1 MKHFSSLYLVAF
13 CLAASACQSSASS
26 SAPGATSAPTTAST
40 VLHTTP
46 APAAS
51 VASTNKGGGASLD
64 HVRKGMGYA
73 DFRAALMGDG
83 WKPMADAKCKA
94 NVVGADY
101 AAQCAKNLDS
111 CKACDDLPELS
122 SCSGDA
128 VCLMRF
134 RDDQTGRQLN
144 VSTYGDITD
153 RKVQGNNSQLGV
165 TGWEVSPLIHTS
177 K

>member
-1 MKHFSSLYLVAF
+1 MKQFFSLYVLAF
-13 CLAASACQSSASS
+13 CLAASACQSS
-26 SAPGATSAPTTAST
+26 TASNGPSADAT
-40 VLHTTP
+40 PSTATAVLVEAP
-46 APAAS
+46 APAGS
-51 VASTNKGGGASLD
+51 VVSTNSGSGASLD
-64 HVRKGMGYA
+64 NVRKGMGYA

-101 AAQCAKNLDS
+101 KAQCAKNSDS

-122 SCSGDA
+122 ACSGDA

-134 RDDQTGRQLN
+134 RDERTDRQLN

-153 RKVQGNNSQLGV
+153 RKVQGNGSQLDV
-165 TGWEVSPLIHTS
+165 TGWEVSPMPHADH
-177 K
+177 